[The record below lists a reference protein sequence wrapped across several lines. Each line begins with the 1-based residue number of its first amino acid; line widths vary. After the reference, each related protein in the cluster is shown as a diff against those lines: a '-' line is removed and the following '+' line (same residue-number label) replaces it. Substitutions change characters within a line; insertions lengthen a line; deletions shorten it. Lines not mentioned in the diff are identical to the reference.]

1 MARHQI
7 VTLGQSAALLLP
19 QELLAQINVRIGDE
33 IDISIIDHTLMLRS
47 LEEAQRQQQLETI
60 SEQVFTRRKSAYQ
73 RLAQGA

>member
-1 MARHQI
+1 MARHRI

-33 IDISIIDHTLMLRS
+33 IEVSIIDHTLILRS
-47 LEEAQRQQQLETI
+47 LEEAQRQQHLETI
-60 SEQVFTRRKSAYQ
+60 IDQVLTRRKSAYQ